1 MGANST
7 QNSATTQHTLTSP
20 VPGSTSLRRHD
31 PLLSCLIEI
40 TRIHGRG
47 MTPDALIA
55 GLPLPDGQLTPG
67 VFRRAAIRAGLASR
81 ISKRSLTS
89 IRDELLP
96 AVLLLQGNDACV
108 LLGWNADRSKLRV
121 LFAEAGQGESEIALD
136 QIEPLYTGHC
146 IFARPRFRFDER
158 APEIR
163 DVAQRHWFWG
173 AIGENWLLYRDVL
186 SAALLVN
193 LTAITIPFFT
203 LNVYDR
209 VVPNNAVET
218 LWTLAIGVIMLIAV
232 DYGLR
237 MARSKVLDLASKRV
251 DIKLSAFI
259 MERVLGMRM
268 EHRPASAGSFAS
280 NLRAFE
286 AVRDFIT
293 SATITAFIDLP
304 FALIFLSL
312 IFWLAWPI
320 GCVILVAMVMQV
332 SYAFSLQPRLQA
344 LTESTQ
350 RASATRNSAL
360 IESLVGLET
369 LKAQCAEGL
378 MQRKWEQSVA
388 FLARVGADSRLLT
401 ASVVNGSSTMQQL
414 VTVCNIIVG
423 VYLIADHKLSMGG
436 LIASSMLS
444 ARALAPFSQIAGLL
458 MQYQN
463 SVMGLTGLDKVIGTP
478 VERPDGANFVR
489 RESVTGEIEF
499 ERVSFK
505 YPGNDNEVLRE
516 VSFRIKPGEHVGII
530 GKVGSGKSTINR
542 LILGLYQPTD
552 GKIKID
558 GADIQQLDPAEVR
571 KAVGYVPQD
580 VVLFYGSLRD
590 NITIGIPFVEDYG
603 ILQAAAL
610 AGLDDL
616 ISNHPAGFDM
626 PIGERGESLSG
637 GQRQSVAI
645 ARAVVHEPVVLLLDE
660 PTSSMDYSSE
670 DALKTRLAT
679 YSKGKTMVLVT
690 HRTSLMDLVD
700 RLIVIDRGAI
710 VADGPKEKV
719 VEALRT
725 GKVGRG

>member
-1 MGANST
+1 MSVN
-7 QNSATTQHTLTSP
+7 TTQPAAAPHTAVGSL
-20 VPGSTSLRRHD
+20 PGSASWRRHD

-47 MTPDALIA
+47 MTPEALLA

-81 ISKRSLTS
+81 ISRRQLEG

-96 AVLLLQGNDACV
+96 AILLLHGNDACV

-121 LFAEAGQGESEIALD
+121 LFSEAGQGESEIALE

-158 APEIR
+158 APEISN
-163 DVAQRHWFWG
+163 VAERHWFWG
-173 AIGENWLLYRDVL
+173 TIAENWLLYRDVMA
-186 SAALLVN
+186 AALLVN
-193 LTAITIPFFT
+193 LTAITIPFFV

-209 VVPNNAVET
+209 VVPNNALET
-218 LWTLAIGVIMLIAV
+218 LWTLAVGVIMLIGV

-237 MARSKVLDLASKRV
+237 MARSKVLDLAGKRV

-268 EHRPASAGSFAS
+268 ENRPASAGSFAS

-286 AVRDFIT
+286 SVRDFIT

-320 GCVILVAMVMQV
+320 GFVILAAMAIQVA
-332 SYAFSLQPRLQA
+332 YAFSLQPRLQA
-344 LTESTQ
+344 LTETTQ

-369 LKAQCAEGL
+369 LKAQCAESL

-401 ASVVNGSSTMQQL
+401 ASVVNGSATVQQM
-414 VTVCNIIVG
+414 VTVTSIIVG
-423 VYLIADHKLSMGG
+423 VYLIADRQLSMGG
-436 LIASSMLS
+436 LIATSMLS

-463 SVMGLTGLDKVIGTP
+463 SVMGLAGLDKVVSTP
-478 VERPDGANFVR
+478 VERPEGANFVR
-489 RESVTGEIEF
+489 RENVAGEIEF

-505 YPGNDNEVLRE
+505 YPGNDNDVLRE
-516 VSFRIKPGEHVGII
+516 ISFRIKPGEHVGII

-542 LILGLYQPTD
+542 LILGLYQPTG
-552 GKIKID
+552 GKVKID

-571 KAVGYVPQD
+571 KAIGYVPQD

-590 NITIGIPFVEDYG
+590 NITIGMPYVEDYG

-610 AGLDDL
+610 AGLDEL

-645 ARAVVHEPVVLLLDE
+645 ARAVVHEPVALLLDE

-670 DALKTRLAT
+670 DALKARLAT
-679 YSKGKTMVLVT
+679 YTRGKTMILVT

-700 RLIVIDRGAI
+700 RLIVIDRGTI
-710 VADGPKEKV
+710 VADGPKDKV